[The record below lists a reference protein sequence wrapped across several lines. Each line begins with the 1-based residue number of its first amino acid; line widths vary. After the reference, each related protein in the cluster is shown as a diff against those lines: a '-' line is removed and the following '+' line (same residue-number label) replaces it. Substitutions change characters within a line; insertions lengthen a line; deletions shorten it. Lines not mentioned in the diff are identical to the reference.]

1 MKKRKLLISTL
12 LAAFAC
18 SFVGAICSVASLRV
32 KAEEITYGTPVVYDL
47 WDITGATSFTSSDS
61 TNRNIGCL
69 PDTHNVAFKAKVSYD
84 KNSTRN
90 LVMNFLF
97 GQEATV
103 NTNYYATGHKGYLMN
118 IKDGALSLFYDAD
131 PNTNE
136 GADWSGTDK
145 AWVLTTGASLT
156 WTEFAT
162 KLEKIDSI
170 ENVGSKI
177 NTANFKLGRETFLF
191 ECGSVKA
198 YTVDGDTSTWT
209 GNYVYVKINGQEVLS
224 FTDTGAYYKDKG
236 SYFGKGA
243 AFSYDYTKYT
253 FETAYSENTL
263 ANIEKQVAVY
273 DLYDITGRESG
284 TYLNGYD
291 GKAIG
296 QLPYTSGVAFK
307 TKVSTHAD
315 NQKTIHLIDLIITGS
330 SAYTSSNNYGGYRLI
345 WKDNVIRITHDKDT
359 VANTGHLVVAETSA
373 NTGDLA
379 NKNNCSTAFDLE
391 FGSARYMID
400 GAWMGNYVYV
410 KVDGVEVLHF
420 VDKGELY
427 KTRGHYVGSGS
438 DAGNWSKYTFNTAY
452 ETVANVTVENATVYD
467 LYDVT
472 GKTSGTYLTNY
483 DDRPIGSLSAN
494 ANVAFKT
501 KVSTH
506 SDNTMTIMFLDLL
519 LNGGNG
525 DGYQLYWRDN
535 SIHLRYDY
543 DFISGAN
550 TASENIA
557 VSYGMHNTPENAMT
571 SAFTMEFGSRKYV
584 VNNEWTGNYVYVKI
598 NDIEVAHFIDKID
611 GYDNMGTK
619 ISSGPWSG
627 HAKYSYS
634 TTYTDSEIAYKILD
648 TFSME
653 NGASTRNSNN
663 GLRFTMS
670 VSESKWTELQNYIGA
685 DKVYSSVTFGMVIV
699 PADYVASKPL
709 TVENL
714 FGNSAVYY
722 LMEKETD
729 GSWKA
734 YNGSLTPI
742 FHLTGNSLTN
752 YQFKGSIVNLEDWN
766 ITRNFVGLGY
776 VKYVENDGDEG
787 YVLADYY
794 GGDIANNTRSIYQ
807 VAKSAYEADNTRTQL
822 KTNYLDKVTTVTV
835 NYYDAST
842 NEKLATETIYGVIG
856 QTAFAPLRSFDG
868 YTFIA
873 GNNGNATQ
881 ITVSATG
888 ENVLNYYFTA
898 NN

>member
-18 SFVGAICSVASLRV
+18 SFVGAICSVASLQV

-47 WDITGATSFTSSDS
+47 WDLANVKAGVYGHASSGATTRGIGQMPSNHNAAFKTIITDDYYTEEQKTGQASNSKKIMLSWLMFQTGNVGNNYSCNGYPYQLHWQDGAMKIRYDNNPTDTTANTTVGAEVGWGTIFNTLRNTKGLNGKVLSTPDVILYNKEEFSLEFGCKDILTDGVWTGNYVYAKINDIEVINYTDTTEYFDDRGTYFGASADASSWTFYGCKTTYDFVDVTMGEVPEGATFTEGAKYSIPVKNGS
-61 TNRNIGCL
+61 TLEIPLEEGYAVKTAML
-69 PDTHNVAFKAKVSYD
+69 GDTDVTDKISWSPAKTALDCSALTAGEYTLTLTTSQNVIDDVTVYDLYDLKGVKEYQTTSENSNVQNVGQFATNSNVAFRSIISYPEADTKHLYINYLILKSSESEHFAYGGYGYQFLFKDGVMSIRYDNTPTVNDGIETATTLSKAQL
-84 KNSTRN
+84 NSLLPTIDN
-90 LVMNFLF
+90 LV
-97 GQEATV
+97 G
-103 NTNYYATGHKGYLMN
+103 TG
-118 IKDGALSLFYDAD
+118 
-131 PNTNE
+131 
-136 GADWSGTDK
+136 
-145 AWVLTTGASLT
+145 
-156 WTEFAT
+156 
-162 KLEKIDSI
+162 
-170 ENVGSKI
+170 KI
-177 NTANFKLGRETFLF
+177 NVTDNAFYLGKEAFTFEFGCAKYLVND
-191 ECGSVKA
+191 E
-198 YTVDGDTSTWT
+198 WT
-209 GNYVYVKINGQEVLS
+209 GNYVYVKINGVEIMS
-224 FTDTGAYYKDKG
+224 FIDTGANYQAKETLG
-236 SYFGKGA
+236 
-243 AFSYDYTKYT
+243 KYT
-253 FETAYSENTL
+253 
-263 ANIEKQVAVY
+263 
-273 DLYDITGRESG
+273 GRG
-284 TYLNGYD
+284 ADGRGY
-291 GKAIG
+291 
-296 QLPYTSGVAFK
+296 
-307 TKVSTHAD
+307 
-315 NQKTIHLIDLIITGS
+315 
-330 SAYTSSNNYGGYRLI
+330 
-345 WKDNVIRITHDKDT
+345 
-359 VANTGHLVVAETSA
+359 
-373 NTGDLA
+373 
-379 NKNNCSTAFDLE
+379 
-391 FGSARYMID
+391 
-400 GAWMGNYVYV
+400 
-410 KVDGVEVLHF
+410 
-420 VDKGELY
+420 
-427 KTRGHYVGSGS
+427 
-438 DAGNWSKYTFNTAY
+438 
-452 ETVANVTVENATVYD
+452 
-467 LYDVT
+467 
-472 GKTSGTYLTNY
+472 TNY
-483 DDRPIGSLSAN
+483 
-494 ANVAFKT
+494 
-501 KVSTH
+501 
-506 SDNTMTIMFLDLL
+506 
-519 LNGGNG
+519 
-525 DGYQLYWRDN
+525 LY
-535 SIHLRYDY
+535 
-543 DFISGAN
+543 
-550 TASENIA
+550 T
-557 VSYGMHNTPENAMT
+557 
-571 SAFTMEFGSRKYV
+571 
-584 VNNEWTGNYVYVKI
+584 
-598 NDIEVAHFIDKID
+598 
-611 GYDNMGTK
+611 
-619 ISSGPWSG
+619 
-627 HAKYSYS
+627 